1 MIELKNYIAVNTD
14 TKDKYLIYVDTSVI
28 VSTERHYI
36 LINISNKNNKKF
48 IVQNTVFDT
57 LYNVLKDE
65 GFELS
70 KR

>member
-36 LINISNKNNKKF
+36 LIDINNKNNKKF

>member
-1 MIELKNYIAVNTD
+1 MIELKNYIAINTY
-14 TKDKYLIYVDTSVI
+14 TKDEYLIYLDTSVI

-36 LINISNKNNKKF
+36 LIDINNKNNKKF

-57 LYNVLKDE
+57 LYNVLKYE

>member
-48 IVQNTVFDT
+48 IVQNTIFDT